1 MTGTVLGGAPPA
13 DSAKYKPDQ
22 SLFAGSSGVPG
33 RGTCRRRREDTSLRL
48 LTRRATARL
57 GREVDQQVHVV
68 VLAVERGRLR
78 AEVGADFP
86 HDLLHSGQEPVGE
99 HLMLDVATAPV

>member
-1 MTGTVLGGAPPA
+1 M
-13 DSAKYKPDQ
+13 
-22 SLFAGSSGVPG
+22 
-33 RGTCRRRREDTSLRL
+33 
-48 LTRRATARL
+48 
-57 GREVDQQVHVV
+57 V